1 MYSDLN
7 YGLVFNDNVHVLTVD
22 GSLMAVGQNMTQTMT
37 RILQTKASGSSFQ
50 NAYNNKIPLI
60 NSIKWTRDFQFG
72 LYKTGLL
79 GNPSTYNYLI

>member
-7 YGLVFNDNVHVLTVD
+7 YGLVFSDNVHVLTVD

-37 RILQTKASGSSFQ
+37 RILLTTRSGSSFQ
-50 NAYNNKIPLI
+50 NVYNNKIPLI

-72 LYKTGLL
+72 LNKTGLL

>member
-1 MYSDLN
+1 MVWF
-7 YGLVFNDNVHVLTVD
+7 LVTTVD

-37 RILQTKASGSSFQ
+37 RILQTKPSGSSFQ

-72 LYKTGLL
+72 LNKTGLL